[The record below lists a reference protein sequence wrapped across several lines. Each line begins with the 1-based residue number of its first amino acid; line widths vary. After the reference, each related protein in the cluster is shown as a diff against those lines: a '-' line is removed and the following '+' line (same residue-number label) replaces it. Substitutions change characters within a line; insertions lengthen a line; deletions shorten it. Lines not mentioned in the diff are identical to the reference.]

1 MTGIKGIAGQNPVG
15 RNQKM
20 KELELYI
27 HIPFCVHKCSY
38 CDFLSAPAGR
48 QVQNAYMET
57 LLKEIHTKT
66 VQRYA
71 GKAVENAETVTSIF
85 IGGGTPSVVE
95 ASWIE
100 KLLAV
105 LRAGYKLA
113 DSVEVSM
120 EVNPGTVT
128 RQALAI
134 YKKAGINRLSI
145 GCQSMQDKELK
156 RLGRI
161 HTAEQF
167 QECYRWARE
176 AGFDN
181 INVDLMSALPGQT
194 MKDWEENLLQVLALE
209 PEHVSAYSLILEE
222 NTPFYDLWQKG
233 ALEETEEK
241 LERAMYWRTDE
252 LLSAAGYVHYEIS
265 NYARPGFL
273 CRHNCGYWTRTD
285 YLGFGLGAASLD
297 DHVRYKNTEDLDRYL
312 QSGGMEYQ
320 EKQPLS
326 GQDEM
331 EETMFLGLRMLQGV
345 DLQKF
350 ADTFGVAAE
359 AVYGTVLEEGRQEG
373 LLTDEAGTGQN
384 PLTDETGVGQN
395 SLTSEADMGR
405 KLLPG
410 EGARLRLTPR
420 GIDVSNYVMAKFL
433 F

>member
-1 MTGIKGIAGQNPVG
+1 
-15 RNQKM
+15 M

-57 LLKEIHTKT
+57 LLKEIHTKA

-71 GKAVENAETVTSIF
+71 EKPVENTETVTSIF

-95 ASWIE
+95 VFWIE

-105 LRAGYKLA
+105 IRADYRLA

-128 RQALAI
+128 REAFAI

-145 GCQSMQDKELK
+145 GCQSMRDGELK
-156 RLGRI
+156 LLGRI

-181 INVDLMSALPGQT
+181 INVDLMSALPGQS
-194 MKDWEENLLQVLALE
+194 MKDWEENLLQVLALQ

-233 ALEETEEK
+233 ALEETEEE

-252 LLSAAGYVHYEIS
+252 MLSAAGYVHYEIS
-265 NYARPGFL
+265 NYARPGFF
-273 CRHNCGYWTRTD
+273 CRHNCGYWTRTN

-312 QSGGMEYQ
+312 QSDGMEYQ

-350 ADTFGVAAE
+350 ADTFGVTAE
-359 AVYGTVLEEGRQEG
+359 EVYGTVLEEGKREG
-373 LLTDEAGTGQN
+373 LLTDEAGTGRKL
-384 PLTDETGVGQN
+384 PTGEAGTVGKL
-395 SLTSEADMGR
+395 SPGEADMGQ
-405 KLLPG
+405 KPPTG
-410 EGARLRLTPR
+410 KGAWLRLTPR